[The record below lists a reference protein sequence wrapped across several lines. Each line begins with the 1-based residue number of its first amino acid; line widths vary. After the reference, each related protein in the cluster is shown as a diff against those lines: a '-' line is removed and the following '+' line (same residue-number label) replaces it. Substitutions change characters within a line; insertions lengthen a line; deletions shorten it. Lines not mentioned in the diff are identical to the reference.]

1 MCIVRRGQLVFFV
14 LVLASGFLYLLIIS
28 RQGSR
33 VISNS
38 VYASDSK
45 RPSALKDSS
54 NSVNASDSKRPSALK
69 DSSNSVY
76 ASDSKRPS
84 ALKAKLTHHD
94 AIITDQYISLFKSD
108 PLCKNTNRDP
118 FKGNENLLVKLMQ
131 ALREY
136 AEWHRKERNNLLSK
150 DPDKVRNIRTLI
162 WHFQEYPKSPG
173 LADKVRG
180 LSAALILSMMS
191 ERLLFIQWS
200 SQPFRT
206 SRQRSIFEP
215 NHINWDIDEEILT
228 IIGKNFTISK
238 PDFGLYI
245 PICFGG
251 LCKRPE
257 GVRVINKVVAN
268 IFSCGEVDRHLFL
281 GNTRFFSTVSDF
293 LVKYSGA
300 SSDCTTNHKIHPID
314 DFIKAF
320 QTLKHM
326 SDSIY
331 GRFLFKFSDRIL
343 NRASY
348 ELKKIGI
355 QVNQTYSVCH
365 IRTGFYGLYNETLF
379 GTKVIKV
386 ETWKRLID
394 STIANSRKSFGADVP
409 VLVVTDSDLVKQWV
423 RREYKNGFVKVTE
436 CAVGHIGMRENLTDK
451 DIEEIEYQTGTEL
464 SIMAHSNLLTTSVGG
479 FGFLARKLCL
489 I

>member
-1 MCIVRRGQLVFFV
+1 MERIGRKGPLVFFV

-28 RQGSR
+28 RQGSGVVSNLVKTTLKG
-33 VISNS
+33 VI
-38 VYASDSK
+38 
-45 RPSALKDSS
+45 S

-69 DSSNSVY
+69 V
-76 ASDSKRPS
+76 P
-84 ALKAKLTHHD
+84 LTDHE

-118 FKGNENLLVKLMQ
+118 FRGNENLLARLMQ
-131 ALREY
+131 DLRKY

-150 DPDKVRNIRTLI
+150 DPEKVRNIRTLT
-162 WHFQEYPKSPG
+162 WHFKEYPKSPG

-180 LSAALILSMMS
+180 LSAALILAIMA

-238 PDFGLYI
+238 PDFELYI
-245 PICFGG
+245 PICFKAD
-251 LCKRPE
+251 CKRPE
-257 GVRVINKVVAN
+257 DVQIINKVVEN
-268 IFSCGEVDRHLFL
+268 IFSCGEVNQHLFF
-281 GNTRFFSTVSDF
+281 GNTRFFSTMSPF
-293 LVKYSGA
+293 LVRYSGA
-300 SSDCTTNHKIHPID
+300 TSNCTINHKIHLID
-314 DFIKAF
+314 DFTKTF

-331 GRFLFKFSDRIL
+331 GRFLFKFSDSIL
-343 NRASY
+343 NRASH
-348 ELKKIGI
+348 ELQKIGI
-355 QVNQTYSVCH
+355 QVDQNYSVCH

-379 GTKVIKV
+379 GTKVTKAD
-386 ETWKRLID
+386 TWKRLIA
-394 STIANSRKSFGADVP
+394 STIANSKKSFGADAP
-409 VLVVTDSDLVKQWV
+409 VLVVTDSNLVKQWV
-423 RREYKNGFVKVTE
+423 RKEYSGSVKVTE
-436 CAVGHIGMRENLTDK
+436 GAVGHIGLRGNGLTDK

-464 SIMAHSNLLTTSVGG
+464 SIMAHSNLLSTSVGG